1 MHSCFNSGETCQ
13 QLGIDGFLTL
23 QRNHQCVEEENKKTE
38 VHGQKE
44 RKKEEHK
51 WTDRTKKQRRK
62 NGKQKLTPREKG
74 RKIET
79 RTP

>member
-1 MHSCFNSGETCQ
+1 LHSSFNSGETSQ

-23 QRNHQCVEEENKKTE
+23 QRNHRCVEKKNKKTE
-38 VHGQKE
+38 AHGQKE

-62 NGKQKLTPREKG
+62 HGKQKLTPRKKEEK
-74 RKIET
+74 
-79 RTP
+79 